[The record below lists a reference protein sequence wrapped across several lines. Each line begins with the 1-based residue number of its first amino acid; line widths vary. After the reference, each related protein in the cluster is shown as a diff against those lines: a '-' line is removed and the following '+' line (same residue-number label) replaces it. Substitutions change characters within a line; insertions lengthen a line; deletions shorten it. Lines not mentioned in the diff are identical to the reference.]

1 MRDEPWKINLSYEC
15 EEFDE
20 RLPLGPDY
28 ISVEERRRTYSFTV
42 GVIVD
47 SNVKTK
53 IVQHFFFQNLQPLRE
68 RDGFFSKL
76 MYFVIYI
83 S

>member
-1 MRDEPWKINLSYEC
+1 MGS
-15 EEFDE
+15 
-20 RLPLGPDY
+20 DY
-28 ISVEERRRTYSFTV
+28 ISVEERRRKYSFTV
-42 GVIVD
+42 APWALFVD

-53 IVQHFFFQNLQPLRE
+53 IVQHFFFQNPQPLRE